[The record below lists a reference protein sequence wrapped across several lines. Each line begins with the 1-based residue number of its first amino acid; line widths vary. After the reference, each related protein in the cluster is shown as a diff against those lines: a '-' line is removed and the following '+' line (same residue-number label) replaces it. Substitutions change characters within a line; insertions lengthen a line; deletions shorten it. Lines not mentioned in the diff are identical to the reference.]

1 METREL
7 VPVVLAA
14 PGIKEMGT
22 NNLLKPDLLC
32 LPVPRTLGPLKP
44 SPRFLHLNLLLLLN
58 LVVGAELP
66 RVSPLRSCKPITI
79 IERLTMVGPFPAE
92 QRSEDTDP
100 ARCTS
105 VGVGPGDRG
114 SGYGMVP
121 GQELR
126 DGAFVSHTLSNQG
139 K

>member
-1 METREL
+1 
-7 VPVVLAA
+7 VVLAA

-22 NNLLKPDLLC
+22 NNLLKPDLLN
-32 LPVPRTLGPLKP
+32 LPVPRTLDPLKP
-44 SPRFLHLNLLLLLN
+44 SPRFLRHSLLLLLN
-58 LVVGAELP
+58 LVVEVELP
-66 RVSPLRSCKPITI
+66 RASPLRSCKLITI
-79 IERLTMVGPFPAE
+79 IERLTMVSTSPGG
-92 QRSEDTDP
+92 QRSEDTDS

-105 VGVGPGDRG
+105 ACLGPGDRG

-126 DGAFVSHTLSNQG
+126 DEAFVSHTLSNQG